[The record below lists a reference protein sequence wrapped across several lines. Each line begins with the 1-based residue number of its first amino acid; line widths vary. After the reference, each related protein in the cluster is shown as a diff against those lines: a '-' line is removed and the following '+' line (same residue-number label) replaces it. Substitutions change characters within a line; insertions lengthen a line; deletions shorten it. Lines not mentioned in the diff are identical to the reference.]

1 MEGSES
7 PSLTV
12 WTPCP
17 AFARVVGLPFLLAPV
32 EDAVLAVSACL
43 SDIFT
48 SARIG
53 SPFGWNILKAT
64 VSCVQ
69 TALNETTEP
78 HENVMK
84 GGTAE
89 LPPAPWPPGTSI
101 ILNSWSV
108 VGRML
113 AWLPSSDTSSSRL
126 IDISRGL
133 PPLNWAFV
141 SVVPVTGS
149 YFQVFDFETEYSVG
163 LK

>member
-17 AFARVVGLPFLLAPV
+17 AFARVVGLPGRLAPV

-69 TALNETTEP
+69 TALKVTTEP
-78 HENVMK
+78 HWNVMN
-84 GGTAE
+84 GGTAP
-89 LPPAPWPPGTSI
+89 LPPPPCPPGTSI
-101 ILNSWSV
+101 ILKSLSV
-108 VGRML
+108 VGRIL
-113 AWLPSSDTSSSRL
+113 AWSPSRETSSIRL
-126 IDISRGL
+126 SDISRGL
-133 PPLNWAFV
+133 PPPNWALG

-149 YFQVFDFETEYSVG
+149 YFHWLDFE
-163 LK
+163 

>member
-53 SPFGWNILKAT
+53 SPLGWNILKAT
-64 VSCVQ
+64 VSWVQ
-69 TALNETTEP
+69 TALKVTTEP
-78 HENVMK
+78 HWKVTN
-84 GGTAE
+84 GGTACA
-89 LPPAPWPPGTSI
+89 LPAPCPPGTSI
-101 ILNSWSV
+101 ILNSLSV

-113 AWLPSSDTSSSRL
+113 DWLPSRDTSSSRL
-126 IDISRGL
+126 SDNSRGL
-133 PPLNWAFV
+133 PPPNWAFG

-149 YFQVFDFETEYSVG
+149 YFHWLDFETEYSVG